1 MIIPI
6 FIYRDR
12 KSNKEIQ
19 EEIKRDA
26 AWRKLIEEDKMREKE
41 IAAREKEIAE
51 EKKARESAKIEMEY
65 YEDRKKNPWDYHFLP
80 EGWSIFGQRY
90 ITPLDEPL
98 W

>member
-1 MIIPI
+1 MFIPI

-12 KSNKEIQ
+12 KSDKEIE
-19 EEIKRDA
+19 EEIKREA
-26 AWRKLIEEDKMREKE
+26 AWHKLIEEDEMKKNERD
-41 IAAREKEIAE
+41 AREKKMAE

-65 YEDRKKNPWDYHFLP
+65 LEDRKKNPWDYHFLP

-98 W
+98 